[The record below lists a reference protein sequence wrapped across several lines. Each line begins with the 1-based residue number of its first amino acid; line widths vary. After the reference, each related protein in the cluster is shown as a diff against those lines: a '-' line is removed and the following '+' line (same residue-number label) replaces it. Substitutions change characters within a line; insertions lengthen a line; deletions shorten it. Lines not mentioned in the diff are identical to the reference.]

1 MKAHFC
7 AEYSP
12 EGLKGLMQMGGTGR
26 KEAIEKLCSAMGMQ
40 VIDVVFTRG
49 EYDVVVTVEAPDET
63 TVLGALVAIKSTG
76 GFTKATALTEI
87 DMDEITS
94 HSKKANSSYN
104 APNS

>member
-1 MKAHFC
+1 MKVLFC

-12 EGLKGLMQMGGTGR
+12 DGLRGLMQMGASGR
-26 KEAIEKLCSAMGMQ
+26 KEAIEKLCSTMAIK
-40 VIDVVFTRG
+40 VIDIVFTRG
-49 EYDVVVTVEAPDET
+49 EYDVVVTVEAPDEAT
-63 TVLGALVAIKSTG
+63 ALGALVAIKSTG

-94 HSKKANSSYN
+94 QSKKAGGAYK

>member
-7 AEYSP
+7 AEYGP
-12 EGLKGLMQMGGTGR
+12 EGLKGLMKMGASGR
-26 KEAIEKLCSAMGMQ
+26 KEAIEKLCTAMGMQ
-40 VIDVVFTRG
+40 IIDVIFTRG
-49 EYDVVVTVEAPDET
+49 EYDVVVTVEAPDEA

-94 HSKKANSSYN
+94 QSKKASNSYN